1 MEKLNKAHSDLQ
13 FKELV
18 QEAQNIEELQ
28 AIIESRNPNAEV
40 NSLADQEIIA
50 QAQNRIIEMAGKV
63 RSSIINGAKNAKTQA
78 EFELLLRDAQ
88 NAYEAKYLQ
97 NVLKYLTFDNKFT
110 IPDYVRL
117 DKLTKE
123 ILKTYG
129 EPDLTNLTPFKL
141 AFEPHQA
148 ESPNVDMT
156 QFALPEEEPLSTSV
170 PGNTG
175 KPKTQSTST
184 IDEYAQELINTG
196 KMRQSFYNA
205 IQSAQNIEDLKQC
218 MSKVISHAEA
228 TYISRIIGSIASFKP
243 SNLQLKQLAVD
254 AYVNAE
260 IYADINTE
268 AMRTTDNISDFK
280 SKIAD
285 FAARKGYRLEYEKDS
300 FGLDCLRVIN
310 TNGKCIREVSYV
322 RRGYIIADDWF
333 IYDSAGNELRE
344 VSYDKNGKP
353 STIIQHYYEN
363 GVETHS
369 TGVDRGSSI
378 VTVYTY
384 ENGEAHSSY
393 MKAYGV
399 KAKFGHE
406 LVGKELLGE
415 PTQETSD
422 EGFTEPN
429 DGFES
434 IQAVLDHAV
443 KGGRYRIVNGEYIP
457 IEPEQPTNKT
467 ADRSGKLLST
477 IIPLPSK
484 ALVDDV
490 TTTVGNL
497 TQKAKR
503 VFGLNIGS
511 AYEKLPEDI
520 KAAFENY
527 AQQNGYTMSFSKTG
541 NLVFRNHENKIVR
554 RIDLTENGTIKLDT
568 TFLQN
573 IVKTSETKSD
583 NSAPETNPSITVPI
597 IDHAREMQMVP
608 KYLEFATLDGKQR
621 FTDEQISELTSLIGQ
636 YETNSSKTD
645 FVKDLLKIGGEDKP
659 LSFDE
664 FKFLIE
670 VSNNHTEYE
679 QNNLI
684 AFYKALKEQHGVQN
698 ISTFIKRNYSYQL
711 LSKVSKC
718 AHPEIAA
725 EIVAQY
731 DHSKLTA
738 KSLEAI
744 VLLHR
749 ISNGNMD
756 LVTDFINYF
765 HSSEAMNIV
774 VELAKDPDSKQL
786 MLNYEG
792 TSWKYG
798 YTSNGTELKPVSAY
812 YFRKARA
819 NFLKAFNLTEKISL
833 LEVRDRIDA
842 MERTI
847 GGNYEGGKHRK

>member
-1 MEKLNKAHSDLQ
+1 
-13 FKELV
+13 
-18 QEAQNIEELQ
+18 
-28 AIIESRNPNAEV
+28 
-40 NSLADQEIIA
+40 
-50 QAQNRIIEMAGKV
+50 
-63 RSSIINGAKNAKTQA
+63 
-78 EFELLLRDAQ
+78 
-88 NAYEAKYLQ
+88 
-97 NVLKYLTFDNKFT
+97 
-110 IPDYVRL
+110 
-117 DKLTKE
+117 
-123 ILKTYG
+123 
-129 EPDLTNLTPFKL
+129 
-141 AFEPHQA
+141 
-148 ESPNVDMT
+148 
-156 QFALPEEEPLSTSV
+156 
-170 PGNTG
+170 
-175 KPKTQSTST
+175 
-184 IDEYAQELINTG
+184 
-196 KMRQSFYNA
+196 
-205 IQSAQNIEDLKQC
+205 
-218 MSKVISHAEA
+218 
-228 TYISRIIGSIASFKP
+228 
-243 SNLQLKQLAVD
+243 
-254 AYVNAE
+254 
-260 IYADINTE
+260 
-268 AMRTTDNISDFK
+268 
-280 SKIAD
+280 
-285 FAARKGYRLEYEKDS
+285 
-300 FGLDCLRVIN
+300 
-310 TNGKCIREVSYV
+310 
-322 RRGYIIADDWF
+322 
-333 IYDSAGNELRE
+333 
-344 VSYDKNGKP
+344 
-353 STIIQHYYEN
+353 
-363 GVETHS
+363 
-369 TGVDRGSSI
+369 
-378 VTVYTY
+378 
-384 ENGEAHSSY
+384 

-503 VFGLNIGS
+503 VFGLNKGS